1 MAALIL
7 DIIFVLNNQTMSDE
21 YANRSVGRLLGY
33 HPEEIRHMGE
43 DLLPT
48 SVHPGDFDLLVEHVG
63 SLQGL
68 ANRKQKAWEYWAV
81 RKDGEEV
88 QLRSI
93 EMVFTRGAGGEAL
106 RHIGFAIGITA
117 EKNAEMHL
125 KELNG

>member
-1 MAALIL
+1 
-7 DIIFVLNNQTMSDE
+7 MSNE
-21 YANRSVGRLLGY
+21 YASRSIGRLLGY
-33 HPEEIRHMGE
+33 HPEKNRHMGE

-48 SVHPGDFDLLVEHVG
+48 IVHPDDFDLLAGHVG
-63 SLQGL
+63 SFQSL

-106 RHIGFAIGITA
+106 RHIGFASGIMS
-117 EKNAEMHL
+117 EKNTEMHL
-125 KELNG
+125 KELNGELEQRFLVGAAELE